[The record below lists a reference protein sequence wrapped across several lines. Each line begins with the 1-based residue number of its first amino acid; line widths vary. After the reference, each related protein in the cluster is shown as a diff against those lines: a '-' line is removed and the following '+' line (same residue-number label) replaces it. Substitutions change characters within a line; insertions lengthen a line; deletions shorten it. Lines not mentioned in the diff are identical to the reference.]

1 MSSSGNSK
9 ATGSHEAGYR
19 TIEELADAIKAKS
32 LYREDLSF
40 FAGPEEAR
48 RAFLTAPYPLQLACG
63 LEGFATI
70 PSETI
75 EELLES
81 FFKLV
86 RPDIGLQNYGNPEYR
101 DRRIKA
107 LREAVFYEELVL
119 ASLGAL
125 LPEQPGHS
133 NTADSEAPDE
143 ISQSDVPD
151 VAIRIV
157 AIQAELLRLMERAK
171 TSGNCAEEKDESG
184 KKRTGRKKKPGSE
197 PSVDEAKGDPSLA
210 SPEARD
216 KHEVPSA
223 SKRQSMPDLMR
234 ELPGSLKLKAL
245 TSLLPMWQRL
255 QPFQR
260 MLDLELH
267 SQIAWGYSDGAR
279 RIHEDRMAG
288 AIHSFE
294 HSLVRSGSNSFW
306 ADAIIERSTSE
317 LLVSRIRTASNG
329 GKVHF
334 DENSIGS
341 YQRIG
346 KQAFLR
352 EIAKAGRL
360 CATSFPM
367 LAFGSREKIET
378 AKKWAPESGK
388 SAAQLL
394 EEARQQAA
402 ARNGQAEAGKVASRS
417 EHHISE
423 ETGSDGSRPEGFR
436 PEGSGTDTTRANIG
450 EAKSVLTEVAR
461 ISVDELLARL
471 DQSDP
476 AGTKAT
482 EQKLQELVDR
492 EIEKTD
498 RIGQSQQGTAGA
510 EPDPGSGSGGG
521 SALDERQS
529 STDTSDAEPIDMLIV
544 AEDDRVPDA
553 SRPEQVHVRMA
564 SVIRQ
569 EDSGTRYL
577 SLQKGVLGF
586 IPGNRKDVADP
597 ELYHTDL
604 LVPADAIPEDSTD
617 PIGEIARLAV
627 QPAAQGPNAE
637 QSGPHGASVEVVGA
651 GDEVFPA
658 VTVRVWRSVP
668 MRIGEVRENRVILLG
683 NERLIQQRMHNH
695 ERKEDPDTRIREA
708 IGGKPLP
715 LLPVP
720 DLVLVRSELLLR
732 YPHLESAIDAFLN
745 GLAGKPF
752 LRIEPTLLVGPP
764 GSAKTSL
771 AEDIF
776 SLLGIPNTTFD
787 AGGNND
793 GMVFGISRKWSN
805 AAPGLHLDMLIEH
818 RIANPAIVIDEIEK
832 VGNGYRNT
840 NPLNLMLGPFEPRR
854 AGNWYDPFLETPLVM
869 SHFSW
874 IATAN
879 SVDPLSMPLRN
890 RMRVIPCP
898 LPTAEHLEPI
908 AQQLLTAEYE
918 KRNTPEVWRE
928 KLTREELA
936 AIGEY
941 WPPGNSPHAGGS
953 NNPTS
958 SARRSGTGENDRDAA
973 RRKGKP
979 EPCGSIRD
987 LRRYVE
993 GVLNAREQAMAR
1005 C

>member
-9 ATGSHEAGYR
+9 ATGSPEAGYQ

-32 LYREDLSF
+32 LYRKDLSF
-40 FAGPEEAR
+40 FAGPGEAR
-48 RAFLTAPYPLQLACG
+48 WAFLTAPYPLQLACG

-86 RPDIGLQNYGNPEYR
+86 RPDIGLRSYRDEEYR

-107 LREAVFYEELVL
+107 LREAVFYEDLVL

-133 NTADSEAPDE
+133 DTADTEQPDE
-143 ISQSDVPD
+143 IVQSDVPD
-151 VAIRIV
+151 VAISIV
-157 AIQAELLRLMERAK
+157 AIQSELLRLMERAK
-171 TSGNCAEEKDESG
+171 TAGNDVNAGEEKDKSG

-197 PSVDEAKGDPSLA
+197 PSVGEAKGDPSLA
-210 SPEARD
+210 SPEGRD

-223 SKRQSMPDLMR
+223 SNRQSMPDWLS
-234 ELPGSLKLKAL
+234 ELPESFDLKTLS
-245 TSLLPMWQRL
+245 SLLPVWQRL

-267 SQIAWGYSDGAR
+267 SQIAWGHSDGTR

-294 HSLVRSGSNSFW
+294 HSLVRSRLNSFW

-317 LLVSRIRTASNG
+317 LLVSRIKTASNG
-329 GKVHF
+329 GKVQF
-334 DENSIGS
+334 DEYPMGS
-341 YQRIG
+341 SQRIG

-367 LAFGSREKIET
+367 LAFVSREKIEA
-378 AKKWAPESGK
+378 AKKWEPQTGK

-402 ARNGQAEAGKVASRS
+402 ARNGQAEVGKDTSRS
-417 EHHISE
+417 EHHGSE
-423 ETGSDGSRPEGFR
+423 EPGLEGA
-436 PEGSGTDTTRANIG
+436 GTDTIPAESG

-461 ISVDELLARL
+461 MSVDELLAKL

-476 AGTKAT
+476 VETRAT

-492 EIEKTD
+492 EIEKTGGTD
-498 RIGQSQQGTAGA
+498 QNHQGADGT
-510 EPDPGSGSGGG
+510 EPDPGSESGDG
-521 SALDERQS
+521 SALEERPP
-529 STDTSDAEPIDMLIV
+529 STDPSDAECIDMLIV
-544 AEDDRVPDA
+544 AEDGFVPDA
-553 SRPEQVHVRMA
+553 SKPDQVHVRMA

-569 EDSGTRYL
+569 DGDTRYL
-577 SLQKGVLGF
+577 ALQKEVLGF
-586 IPGNRKDVADP
+586 VPASRKDVADP
-597 ELYHTDL
+597 ELYHADL

-617 PIGEIARLAV
+617 PTGDIAQLAV

-637 QSGPHGASVEVVGA
+637 RSNQHGASVEVASA
-651 GDEVFPA
+651 GDNILPA
-658 VTVRVWRSVP
+658 STNRVWRSVP
-668 MRIGEVRENRVILLG
+668 MRIGKVHENRVILLG
-683 NERLIQQRMHNH
+683 NERPIQQRMHNH

-771 AEDIF
+771 AEDLCH
-776 SLLGIPNTTFD
+776 LLGIPSATFD

-805 AAPGLHLDMLIEH
+805 AAPGLHMDLLVEH

-840 NPLNLMLGPFEPRR
+840 NPLNLMLGLFEPRR
-854 AGNWYDPFLETPLVM
+854 AKHWYDPFLETPLVM

-890 RMRVIPCP
+890 RMRVITCP
-898 LPTAEHLEPI
+898 LPTAEHLEQI
-908 AQQLLTAEYE
+908 AQQLLTAIYE
-918 KRNTPEVWRE
+918 GRNTPEIWRE
-928 KLTREELA
+928 PLTAEELEI
-936 AIGEY
+936 IGRY
-941 WPPGNSPHAGGS
+941 WPGS
-953 NNPTS
+953 STG
-958 SARRSGTGENDRDAA
+958 SASTIGTDG
-973 RRKGKP
+973 KGKP
-979 EPCGSIRD
+979 EPGGSIRD
-987 LRRYVE
+987 LYRYVE
-993 GVLNAREQAMAR
+993 GVLNAREQAIAR